1 MLYTLFSPS
10 EAKDE
15 GGALPCLNSK
25 SFIFPLLYE
34 KRLELLQKFENY
46 KNRLNE
52 KELLGFF
59 ELKSLCETSELRGS
73 VFELQTQKA
82 ILRYTGVAYKALDFY
97 SLDNHAKE
105 YLFNQVVIFSN
116 LFGAVLARDKI
127 PNYKLKQG
135 AKIDGI
141 DAAKYYSKEFSTS
154 LDAMFE
160 GCEILDLRAGYY
172 EKFYKPKVKTLKPK
186 FIKSGKI
193 VSHNAKEHRG
203 LFLREV
209 ASAKASNIND
219 IMKIN
224 MANLALVEVI
234 EKGDCLEPA
243 FETSIH

>member
-15 GGALPCLNSK
+15 GGALPSLNSK

-46 KNRLNE
+46 KNNLNE
-52 KELLGFF
+52 KELLEFF
-59 ELKSLCETSELRGS
+59 ELKSLCETCELRDS
-73 VFELQTQKA
+73 IFELQTQKA

-97 SLDNHAKE
+97 SLDNPAKE

-116 LFGAVLARDKI
+116 LFGALLARDEI

-135 AKIDGI
+135 AKIDGV

-186 FIKSGKI
+186 FVKNGKI
-193 VSHNAKEHRG
+193 ISHNAKEHRG
-203 LFLREV
+203 LFLRE
-209 ASAKASNIND
+209 AALARANTIED

-224 MANLALVEVI
+224 MTNLTLVEVI
-234 EKGDCLEPA
+234 EKGNCVEPV
-243 FETSIH
+243 FETNTN